1 MTLLNEAETDVNPQK
16 DKKKSNISTYS
27 TPFDD
32 RALEFH
38 TCSFITLTPQQL
50 IEDSLYLKQGQN
62 ITKL

>member
-1 MTLLNEAETDVNPQK
+1 MLIPRKT
-16 DKKKSNISTYS
+16 KKSNISTYS